1 MTEVAQPSR
10 TQPERAAFPMKR
22 TCPFAPP
29 PGYDRFRDARAHYVE
44 LEHSGQRAWV
54 LNRHED
60 LRAMLND
67 PRFSSNR
74 FNPGFP
80 ILFKDGQQRRPKLRP
95 SLIAMD
101 APEHGPARRS
111 VVGEFTVKRMK
122 ALQPRIQEIV
132 DQHIDAMLAGDQP
145 ADLVSALSLPV
156 PSLVICEQLGVPYSD
171 HDFFQKHSSQILNR
185 ESSVEERGHA
195 VEELQ
200 NYLSKL
206 VSLKETAP
214 ADDLL
219 SRQIAKKR
227 EEGAY
232 DHDDLVS
239 LAFLLLIAGHE
250 TTANMI
256 SLGTV
261 ALLENPDALAAIKED
276 PGKTLDAVEELLR
289 YFTIAELATTRVALE
304 DVDIAGVTIKAGE
317 GVLGLSY
324 AANFDPEVF
333 PEPER
338 LDITRGGRHHV
349 AFGFGAHQCLGQN
362 LARMELQIVF
372 DTLFR
377 RIPTLRLAVP
387 VEQLP
392 FKHDSGVFGLYCLPV
407 SW

>member
-206 VSLKETAP
+206 VSFKETEP

-387 VEQLP
+387 VDQLP